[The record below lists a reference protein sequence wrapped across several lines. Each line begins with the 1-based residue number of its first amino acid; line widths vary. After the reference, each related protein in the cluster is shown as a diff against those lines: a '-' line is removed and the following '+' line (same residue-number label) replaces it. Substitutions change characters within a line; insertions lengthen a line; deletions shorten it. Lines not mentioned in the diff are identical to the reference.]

1 MTRYWELKHEDGADD
16 AELYIFGDIA
26 PDDGKWNENDRSA
39 MDIVKAIENLSAK
52 NLMVHIN
59 SYGGDV
65 KEGLAIY
72 NCIKNCGMNVT
83 TINDGF
89 ACSAASVIFMAGKQ
103 RVMNDASLLMIHNP
117 YMMAIGNPS
126 ELRKAADD
134 LDVIAQ
140 ASVEAYKNNSNLSEE
155 RIKELMA
162 AETWIL
168 PEDAVEYGMATLI
181 KEKLEDPE
189 NGVKQS
195 AMKRIMQLLTS
206 TPKMDEDAII
216 AKLESMDQKLDDII
230 SAIDDDD
237 DDPDDPD
244 EPKDSESP
252 EDPDDPAQK
261 TGFNLFF

>member
-1 MTRYWELKHEDGADD
+1 MTKYWELTAGTDD
-16 AELYIFGDIA
+16 ADLYIFGDIDSWGSCGEKDN
-26 PDDGKWNENDRSA
+26 PDRNASEIVSA
-39 MDIVKAIENLSAK
+39 LRDLTAK
-52 NLMVHIN
+52 NLNVHIN

-206 TPKMDEDAII
+206 APKMDEDAIM

-230 SAIDDDD
+230 STIDDDD

-244 EPKDSESP
+244 EPKDPESP

>member
-1 MTRYWELKHEDGADD
+1 MTRYWELKHEDGQDD
-16 AELYIFGDIA
+16 ADLYIFGDIMSDEEA
-26 PDDGKWNENDRSA
+26 YKGKNDRSA
-39 MDIVKAIENLSAK
+39 MDVVTAIENLTAK
-52 NLMVHIN
+52 NLTVHIN

-72 NCIKNCGMNVT
+72 NCIKNSSMNVT
-83 TINDGF
+83 TVDDGF

-117 YMMAIGNPS
+117 YMVAIGNPD

-155 RIKELMA
+155 KIKELMK

-168 PEDAVEYGMATLI
+168 PAEAVEYGMATQI
-181 KEKLEDPE
+181 REKTED
-189 NGVKQS
+189 GIKQS
-195 AMKRIMQLLTS
+195 AMKRIMQILS
-206 TPKMDEDAII
+206 GAPKMDTDEDEIM
-216 AKLESMDQKLDDII
+216 AKLEAMDQKLDDII
-230 SAIDDDD
+230 SAVGDGDEDQN
-237 DDPDDPD
+237 DDPGAGGNDHQ
-244 EPKDSESP
+244 E
-252 EDPDDPAQK
+252 QK